1 VLRQETDA
9 DTFLSTKAHQ
19 IRAATDIAEADNSTE
34 RMNRDAE
41 TDFLLYLYNNRF
53 PLLGEVCALGRHK
66 KSVEMFFHG
75 SPSILDKYALT
86 GRFF

>member
-19 IRAATDIAEADNSTE
+19 IRAATDIAEADNSTDG
-34 RMNRDAE
+34 MYRDTEA
-41 TDFLLYLYNNRF
+41 DFPVHFDDHRF
-53 PLLGEVCALGRHK
+53 SLFGEVSALSCHK

-75 SPSILDKYALT
+75 SLSILDK
-86 GRFF
+86 